1 MDSKQWFRD
10 AKFGM
15 MIHWGLYS
23 LLGGE
28 WKGQRMGGYIAE
40 WAQQYFRIPL
50 KEYGK
55 LCNAFDPVFF
65 DAEEWVRLARDAGM
79 KYIVFTSKHH
89 DGFAMFK
96 SDVTDYNVYDA
107 TPFKRDV
114 VAELAEACAKYGLKL
129 GLYYSQDLDWAH
141 PHGGGYTL
149 GKVWC
154 DNAAYLTNNWDYPD
168 DGSKDYSICFEQK
181 IKPQVKEILTK
192 YGDLCLIWFD
202 VPVTL
207 TCEQTDELYRMVK
220 QYQPGCLVNSRI
232 GNGRGDYVSAED
244 NFIPSENDANILYES
259 PCTLN
264 DTWGFKYYDNNWK
277 TADTVLKN
285 LRHMNSMGVNYLL
298 NVGPDGLGRI
308 PAPSIDI
315 LREVGKRLGGS

>member
-1 MDSKQWFRD
+1 MDNRKWFSE

-28 WKGQRMGGYIAE
+28 WRGQRMGGHIAE

-50 KEYGK
+50 SEYRQ
-55 LCNAFDPVFF
+55 LCKAFNPVYF
-65 DAEEWVRLARDAGM
+65 DAEEWVKLAKDAGM
-79 KYIVFTSKHH
+79 KYVVFTSKHH

-96 SDVTDYNVYDA
+96 SNASNYNVVDA
-107 TPFKRDV
+107 TPFGRDV
-114 VAELAEACAKYGLKL
+114 VAELAAACKKYGLKL
-129 GLYYSQDLDWAH
+129 GLYYSQDLDWEH

-149 GKVWC
+149 GKVW
-154 DNAAYLTNNWDYPD
+154 DGGAAYLTNNWDYPD
-168 DGSKDYSICFEQK
+168 AASKDYTVCFEEK
-181 IKPQVKEILTK
+181 IKPQVKEILNN

-207 TCEQTDELYRMVK
+207 TLEQSDELYRMVK
-220 QYQPGCLVNSRI
+220 FYQPDCLVNSRI
-232 GNGRGDYVSAED
+232 GGGKGDYISAED
-244 NFIPSENDANILYES
+244 NEIPDTGRGLLYEA

-264 DTWGFKYYDNNWK
+264 DTWGFKYYDSNWK
-277 TADTVLKN
+277 SPDRILELKN
-285 LRHMNSMGVNYLL
+285 RLNGAGINYLL

-315 LREVGKRLGGS
+315 LREVGKRI